1 VDTLNALLIVADRP
15 GQQMGRFPLKLILQ
29 NFSQMTTQAKK
40 KRNDFIVKI
49 GKHFMKFE
57 NYHDQ

>member
-15 GQQMGRFPLKLILQ
+15 GQQMGRFPLK

-57 NYHDQ
+57 NYHDQL